1 MEAEDD
7 FERVISE
14 MAELLVPHTPTTAHF
29 KLHTRPPGSSTVVIV
44 DDYLSIQTTE
54 SLEDVHTH
62 TSSYTKKHWVKAV
75 ISVIL
80 KTGLWMI
87 ITSTNPKSF

>member
-62 TSSYTKKHWVKAV
+62 IFLYQKALGKGSHLSDLENGFV
-75 ISVIL
+75 DD
-80 KTGLWMI
+80 
-87 ITSTNPKSF
+87 N